1 MEIKHCGKCGQDK
14 PKSEFYTSSK
24 AKDRLQGWCKK
35 CMCNKKSGGGKNEP
49 LGRVKSESFAG
60 VNKRPQSNENNP
72 LSNYTPRELMREL
85 HDRGYEGV
93 LTYTAK
99 INISQM

>member
-14 PKSEFYTSSK
+14 PTSEFYTSSK
-24 AKDRLQGWCKK
+24 AKDGLQSWYKK
-35 CMCNKKSGGGKNEP
+35 CMCSPKSGGGGKNKP
-49 LGRVKSESFAG
+49 LVQVKPEVLAG
-60 VNKRPQSNENNP
+60 VNKP
-72 LSNYTPRELMREL
+72 LSAFTPRELMREL